1 MSGLPSIEE
10 VAAELHKEAG
20 TAPEVPVTAAGEA
33 VTDPADQRPSDIAT
47 KSNGQGAPSADA
59 VAEAVSTKLEE
70 KAEKPA
76 TEKRDAQ
83 AARFAALARK
93 EKEARQLREQVEA
106 EKKALEAER
115 AKLAEEKAAKESAKR
130 PLDILKAHGLT
141 YQDAMNDALGG
152 YTPPEPDPIETKLG
166 EKLSP
171 VEKQLKELADQNKAL
186 QDAMNQIN
194 AERQQRAMQEIRF
207 NIKQTAAD
215 KGYEYINE
223 VGDEAYTLVSDVI
236 GDYWHKH
243 KRVLTYDEACGIVDS
258 YYDKLANKV
267 LGTKKVQAKLAGSAS
282 ASKPASPVKDAKGKP
297 TTLTQGL
304 STTSVAKPNSGV
316 DHLPKHE
323 ALEALKSMIVFE

>member
-1 MSGLPSIEE
+1 MSGLPSLED
-10 VAAELHKEAG
+10 VAAELHKSAG
-20 TAPEVPVTAAGEA
+20 TEPEPVTTSLGEP
-33 VTDPADQRPSDIAT
+33 VTEPVDQTPGHIET
-47 KSNGQGAPSADA
+47 KSNGQGAPTADA
-59 VAEAVSTKLEE
+59 VADAVGTKLEE
-70 KAEKPA
+70 KAADKPA
-76 TEKRDAQ
+76 EKRDAQ

-106 EKKALEAER
+106 DRKALEAEK
-115 AKLAEEKAAKESAKR
+115 AKLAETQAAQTSAKR

-152 YTPPEPDPIETKLG
+152 YTPPEPDPFDTKLG

-186 QDAMNQIN
+186 QESLNQIN
-194 AERQQRAMQEIRF
+194 SERQQRAMQEIRF
-207 NIKQTAAD
+207 NIKQTATD

-236 GDYWHKH
+236 GDYWHKN

-282 ASKPASPVKDAKGKP
+282 APKPATTVKDAKGKP
-297 TTLTQGL
+297 TTLTQGH
-304 STTSVAKPNSGV
+304 STTSVAKPNAGV

-323 ALEALKSMIVFE
+323 ALEALKSLIVFE